1 MPPPDSKS
9 LALRVGLYAFFYGV
23 TLLIISHLLLS
34 LGGYLL
40 GGAGGTFLAA
50 VTANVLTL
58 RICERRSLVDIGLRW
73 SGDSLRNLLWGFGG
87 GAGTA
92 VLVLGGALVTGMAQ
106 LSPST
111 QDPLSPGAVIF
122 VLAMLLTGSAG
133 EEICFRGY
141 ATQLLM
147 RAVGPFAAIFPV
159 GMAFALLHGSNPSST
174 YAAILNTA
182 GFGILFGYAF
192 WRSHDV
198 WLPIG
203 LHFGWNALL
212 PVFGANV
219 SGFTIRLTGYEMRWT
234 VGPLWSGGDY
244 GPEAS
249 LMTSGALVVLF
260 LFLWKAPVRR
270 QIAPLMEGVLE

>member
-23 TLLIISHLLLS
+23 TLLILSHLLLT

-40 GGAGGTFLAA
+40 SGAGGTFLAA
-50 VTANVLTL
+50 VTTNVLTL
-58 RICERRSLVDIGLRW
+58 RIYERRSLADIGLRW
-73 SGDSLRNLLWGFGG
+73 NGDSLRNLLWGFGA

-92 VLVLGGALVTGMAQ
+92 VLVLGGALAAGLAQWEPSSQAQ
-106 LSPST
+106 LSP
-111 QDPLSPGAVIF
+111 GGIIF
-122 VLAMLLTGSAG
+122 VLTMLLTGSAG

-147 RAVGPFAAIFPV
+147 RAVGPFSAIFPV
-159 GMAFALLHGSNPSST
+159 GMVFALLHGSNPHST

-192 WRSHDV
+192 LRSHDV

-212 PVFGANV
+212 PLFGANV
-219 SGFTIRLTGYEMRWT
+219 SGFTMRLTGYEMRWT
-234 VGPLWSGGDY
+234 AGPLWSGGDY

-249 LMTSGALVVLF
+249 LMTSGALVMLF